1 MRVTKTPRRQN
12 KTLGWPR
19 ATRAPYRRHAS
30 RAHVVVEMLSYTTAD
45 KRAARHFITRLNGP
59 LYVMLCVCASA
70 VGKILSAVEHFR
82 HAAVY
87 LGCNCGASAI
97 PAWGDSVIH
106 GKFGAP
112 ALSLSMER
120 VLLCGSHEWRNKRA
134 AKIMRALRAVMTR
147 ESRSIRMQSL
157 RRRRRREQERTGR
170 MDGSRWWRARFIH
183 RRWISTRP
191 AKIKPAE
198 WIGCWQLVYKNIN
211 ATPIAWKIE
220 RLPRP
225 AAVRAAACAGMQL

>member
-1 MRVTKTPRRQN
+1 MDR
-12 KTLGWPR
+12 
-19 ATRAPYRRHAS
+19 
-30 RAHVVVEMLSYTTAD
+30 
-45 KRAARHFITRLNGP
+45 F
-59 LYVMLCVCASA
+59 MLCFVCAFQLLEKYSPPSSTF
-70 VGKILSAVEHFR
+70 VTLQFTL
-82 HAAVY
+82 AAIPAS
-87 LGCNCGASAI
+87 ASAI
-97 PAWGDSVIH
+97 SPRGDSVIH

-120 VLLCGSHEWRNKRA
+120 VLLCSSHEWRNKRA

-157 RRRRRREQERTGR
+157 RRRREQERTGR

-220 RLPRP
+220 RLPRT